1 MCKRLRT
8 TTSSKEGVSAT
19 SSTDCKFSAIN
30 YKKDR
35 HHIIIR
41 TSALRVQPLLT
52 TYYIVH
58 IHGKKSLQ
66 VRRKRKNACHH
77 QLEETKN
84 IFKKHLMKRKLKRQ
98 GGGREVERGR
108 KRGREGHLAKPF
120 VILTGKQF

>member
-35 HHIIIR
+35 HHIVIR
-41 TSALRVQPLLT
+41 TSALRVQQLLT

-77 QLEETKN
+77 QLEETKK
-84 IFKKHLMKRKLKRQ
+84 IYIRHLMKRKLKRE

-108 KRGREGHLAKPF
+108 KGGREGGRRD
-120 VILTGKQF
+120 T

>member
-8 TTSSKEGVSAT
+8 TTSSKVGVSAT

-35 HHIIIR
+35 HHIVIR
-41 TSALRVQPLLT
+41 TSALRVQQLLT

-66 VRRKRKNACHH
+66 VGRKRKNACHH
-77 QLEETKN
+77 QLEETKKYIYKTLN
-84 IFKKHLMKRKLKRQ
+84 EEEIKER
-98 GGGREVERGR
+98 GGREGGGDGEEE
-108 KRGREGHLAKPF
+108 REGGRRD
-120 VILTGKQF
+120 T

>member
-35 HHIIIR
+35 HHIVIR
-41 TSALRVQPLLT
+41 TSALRVQQLLT

-58 IHGKKSLQ
+58 NTWKG
-66 VRRKRKNACHH
+66 
-77 QLEETKN
+77 E
-84 IFKKHLMKRKLKRQ
+84 
-98 GGGREVERGR
+98 
-108 KRGREGHLAKPF
+108 
-120 VILTGKQF
+120 LTGKEDEKECLSPST